1 MVKQVLDDPDI
12 PEDRQ
17 DFIPLLKNNDYIQ
30 FVDILNRCL
39 VYDHQE
45 RMSTHEIID
54 ALNKINK

>member
-1 MVKQVLDDPDI
+1 RSGIQKI
-12 PEDRQ
+12 DRLHPTSQ
-17 DFIPLLKNNDYIQ
+17 NNDYIQ